1 MACPSLRAEWLTRS
15 SSGRDCDDRERA
27 AAARDRERDRDGTP
41 CSLVRDE
48 VDRDVE
54 DRDVEDRDEPEREEL
69 DREDVEREELDRE
82 VVDRVDVDREDVD
95 REELAREDAG
105 RADVC
110 ERVPRRLIDSRL
122 TVPPQPMVSSDQIH
136 QEVFHGHLQ
145 RLHQS
150 CQHWLRRRLRLLRAL
165 QQCDYPHSGPFP
177 FREHVQ

>member
-15 SSGRDCDDRERA
+15 STGRDCDDRERA
-27 AAARDRERDRDGTP
+27 AAACDRERDRDGDP

-48 VDRDVE
+48 VDRDGE
-54 DRDVEDRDEPEREEL
+54 DRDVEDCEELDRDEPEREEL
-69 DREDVEREELDRE
+69 DCEERDRE
-82 VVDRVDVDREDVD
+82 VVDREDLDREDVD

-136 QEVFHGHLQ
+136 QEVFHGHLR

-150 CQHWLRRRLRLLRAL
+150 CRHWLRRRLPLLRAL
-165 QQCDYPHSGPFP
+165 QQCDCPHSGPFP